1 MNRIAPILAL
11 LCLACDGAPLDVA
24 PPPPRARPDVTPRD
38 AGSVD
43 ARSRDAGTKNEADAG
58 AAPDASSPRD
68 AGAAPDAGIEGPA
81 PDDCITDTS
90 PGRRAFACDGLTYH
104 VSVPTRCAAPGCAV
118 VFDVHGFTMSGV
130 MQENNTN
137 LAALAEGTDF
147 IVVQP
152 SATPA
157 PPASN
162 WSARSDDAR
171 VFDFMMRVVRVFRA
185 DAARLHIT
193 GFSDGGWL
201 TWRFVCEHAD
211 VLASAAPAAASG
223 YCSVER
229 ACDFVEGELPA
240 RKIPLLF
247 MLGTQDAYVEFA
259 CAQEQ
264 ITAVAS
270 AWSLMSEG
278 VVEEGA
284 GYRLERYSDAAGLP
298 FEVLV
303 HDYASDASVP
313 LIPDLVG
320 HCYPGSE
327 DPGDEDGQIF
337 PFGCAPPN
345 AFHWGARVLDFF
357 TRTGT
362 R

>member
-1 MNRIAPILAL
+1 VQKPTPLFAL
-11 LCLACDGAPLDVA
+11 LLFACAA
-24 PPPPRARPDVTPRD
+24 PPPSAEPVVDAGALLTSARD
-38 AGSVD
+38 AGD
-43 ARSRDAGTKNEADAG
+43 AGAVAPKPDAGVLRDGGFRDAGFVDAG
-58 AAPDASSPRD
+58 VEPEPEPEPEPDA
-68 AGAAPDAGIEGPA
+68 
-81 PDDCITDTS
+81 CIPNVA
-90 PGRRAFACDGLTYH
+90 PGRFTIECEGLTYEL
-104 VSVPTRCAAPGCAV
+104 SVPRQCASPGCAV

-130 MQENNTN
+130 MQENNTS
-137 LAALAEGTDF
+137 LAALTQDSDF

-162 WSARSDDAR
+162 WSARQDDAR
-171 VFDFMMRVVRVFRA
+171 VFDFMMRVADVFRA
-185 DAARLHIT
+185 DRRRLHIT

-223 YCSVER
+223 YCSPER
-229 ACDFVEGELPA
+229 ACDFVGAEVPA
-240 RKIPLLF
+240 REIPLLL
-247 MLGTQDAYVEFA
+247 MLGTQDAYVEYT

-264 ITAVAS
+264 VDAVVA
-270 AWSLMSEG
+270 AWSMTNEG
-278 VVEEGA
+278 TVERGD
-284 GYRLERYSDAAGLP
+284 GYHLDRYVSPGGTP

-327 DPGDEDGQIF
+327 DAGEEPGQIF

-345 AFHWGARVLDFF
+345 AFHWGERVLEFF
-357 TRTGT
+357 GRSAPQ
-362 R
+362 

>member
-1 MNRIAPILAL
+1 MKRIAWVLPF
-11 LCLACDGAPLDVA
+11 LCLACDHTPSDVA
-24 PPPPRARPDVTPRD
+24 GPPPRTKADPDPRD

-43 ARSRDAGTKNEADAG
+43 AKSSDAGTPYDAGTPRDAGTAPPVDAG
-58 AAPDASSPRD
+58 T
-68 AGAAPDAGIEGPA
+68 PDAGVDPSM
-81 PDDCITDTS
+81 PDDCITDVT
-90 PGRRAFACDGLTYH
+90 PGRHTFACDGLVYH
-104 VSVPTRCAAPGCAV
+104 VSVPARCVAPGCAV
-118 VFDVHGFTMSGV
+118 VFDVHGFTMSGA

-137 LAALAEGTDF
+137 LAALTEGTDF

-162 WSARSDDAR
+162 WSARTDDAR
-171 VFDFMMRVVRVFRA
+171 LFDFMMRVVDVFRT
-185 DAARLHIT
+185 DRARLHIT

-223 YCSVER
+223 YCSIER
-229 ACDFVEGELPA
+229 ACDFVGEEIPA

-247 MLGTQDAYVEFA
+247 MLGTQDAYVDYT

-264 ITAVAS
+264 VTAVVAEW
-270 AWSLMSEG
+270 ALASEG
-278 VVEEGA
+278 VVEQGD
-284 GYRLERYSDAAGLP
+284 GYRLERFIGDDGTSL
-298 FEVLV
+298 ELLV

-327 DPGDEDGQIF
+327 DSGAEPGQLF
-337 PFGCAPPN
+337 PFGCTPPN

-357 TRTGT
+357 TRTGA